1 MCVRMSVSDTRIPLN
16 ADVVVRLWT
25 KVTLAG
31 IIVRRSHALN
41 RVRIVAGR
49 MVLVR
54 TKVE

>member
-1 MCVRMSVSDTRIPLN
+1 MSVSDTRIPLN